1 MRSDE
6 ALDEALALGVVV
18 EGVSVASATEGN
30 EEGSPVLEEPS
41 ADEHPVLVDV
51 VADDPGGGQEA
62 S

>member
-18 EGVSVASATEGN
+18 EGVSEASASEGN
-30 EEGSPVLEEPS
+30 EEGSQVLEEES
-41 ADEHPVLVDV
+41 APVHPDGVDV
-51 VADDPGGGQEA
+51 VADDPGRGKEA